1 MLKAEQ
7 DRRRQLF
14 QERAKENYQKHYN
27 ICRNILNQFV
37 DLSIKMGDYRKLTQG
52 LVTNIWT
59 IVIYLSLV

>member
-7 DRRRQLF
+7 DRRKQLF

-27 ICRNILNQFV
+27 ICHNILNQLV

-52 LVTNIWT
+52 LVTNFWT
-59 IVIYLSLV
+59 IVMYLSLV